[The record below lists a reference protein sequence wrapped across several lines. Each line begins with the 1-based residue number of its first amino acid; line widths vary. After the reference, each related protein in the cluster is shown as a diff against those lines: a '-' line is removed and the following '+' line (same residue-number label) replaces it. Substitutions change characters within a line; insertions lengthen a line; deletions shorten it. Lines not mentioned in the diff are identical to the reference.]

1 MPSAPPARDPSSPL
15 DGITS
20 SDARP
25 TVRQLSA
32 ALELGRAARAA
43 GGRLAVSEELLLE
56 RIAPGES
63 SRRARLR
70 TQAALHEAGL
80 RAERAPDG
88 RLIITAA
95 RRRRRGGGRPWL
107 GLVASA
113 VAALALATWIFDP
126 DLDLPGGTPTPTPTP
141 TPAATATA
149 TPVPTSSA
157 PKTTAA
163 VDQRRTEPTAK
174 APALAE
180 RERAARAK
188 RARERRE
195 AKARARAEARRK
207 RRARDRARCTR
218 TERYI
223 VRTTGDAPL
232 GCEAFQRKMIQLRR
246 IAPPRT

>member
-20 SDARP
+20 SDVRP

-95 RRRRRGGGRPWL
+95 RRRRRAGGGRPWL

-126 DLDLPGGTPTPTPTP
+126 FDLPGGAATPTPTP

-174 APALAE
+174 SPAIVK

-195 AKARARAEARRK
+195 AKAKARAEARRK

-223 VRTTGDAPL
+223 VRSTGDAPL